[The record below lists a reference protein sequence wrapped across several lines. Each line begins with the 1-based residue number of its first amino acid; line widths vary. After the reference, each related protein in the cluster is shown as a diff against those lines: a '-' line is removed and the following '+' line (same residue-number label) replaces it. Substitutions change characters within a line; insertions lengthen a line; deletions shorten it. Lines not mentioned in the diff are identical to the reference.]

1 MWLYILLGV
10 VAVIAVLVA
19 FIASRPS
26 EFRTT
31 RSAKMAAPPS
41 EAFNQVNN
49 LRNWDAW
56 SPWAKLDPDCKN
68 TFEGPSAG
76 KGAKRHWAGNKQ
88 VGEGRMEI
96 VESRPSEL
104 VRLRLDFLK
113 PFKATNTAEFTFKPD
128 GKHTNV
134 SWSMF
139 GRNNFMFKAMGLF
152 MDCDKMVGGQFE
164 QGLANMKDVVE
175 QSSAAELA
183 AAR

>member
-1 MWLYILLGV
+1 MWLYIVLAIVGIIALL
-10 VAVIAVLVA
+10 VL
-19 FIASRPS
+19 FIATRPS

-41 EAFNQVNN
+41 AVFNQVNDFH
-49 LRNWDAW
+49 NWEAW

-68 TFEGPSAG
+68 SYEGPAAG
-76 KGAKRHWAGNKQ
+76 KGAKFHWAGNNQ

-96 VESRPSEL
+96 IESRPNEL

-113 PFKATNTAEFTFKPD
+113 PFKATNTAEFTFKPE
-128 GKHTNV
+128 GGSTNV
-134 SWSMF
+134 TWSMF

-164 QGLANMKDVVE
+164 QGLAIMKGVVE
-175 QSSAAELA
+175 KSGAAELSA
-183 AAR
+183 VR

>member
-31 RSAKMAAPPS
+31 RSATMAAPPS
-41 EAFNQVNN
+41 AVFNQVND

-56 SPWAKLDPDCKN
+56 SPWAKLDPAAN
-68 TFEGPSAG
+68 NSFEGPSAG
-76 KGAKRHWAGNKQ
+76 KGAKFRWAGNKQ
-88 VGEGRMEI
+88 VGEGSMEI
-96 VESRPSEL
+96 TESRPSEL

-113 PFKATNTAEFTFKPD
+113 PFKATNTAEFTFKPV
-128 GKHTNV
+128 GNHTNV
-134 SWSMF
+134 TWSMF
-139 GRNNFMFKAMGLF
+139 GRNNFMFKAFGLF
-152 MDCDKMVGGQFE
+152 MDY
-164 QGLANMKDVVE
+164 MKSVVE
-175 QSSAAELA
+175 QSGAAELA

>member
-1 MWLYILLGV
+1 MLIYILLGIA
-10 VAVIAVLVA
+10 AVIALLVI

-31 RSAKMAAPPS
+31 RSARMAAPPS
-41 EAFNQVNN
+41 AAFNQVNN
-49 LRNWDAW
+49 LRNWEAW
-56 SPWAKLDPDCKN
+56 SPWAKLDPNCKE

-76 KGAKRHWAGNKQ
+76 KGSSLHWAGNKL

-96 VESRPSEL
+96 IESRPSEL

-113 PFKATNTAEFTFKPD
+113 PFKATNTAEFTFKPE
-128 GKHTNV
+128 GGQTNV
-134 SWSMF
+134 TWSMF

-152 MDCDKMVGGQFE
+152 MNCDKMVGGQFE
-164 QGLANMKDVVE
+164 QGLASMKRVVE
-175 QSSAAELA
+175 QSPAAELS